1 MKKILSI
8 ILALTMLFSV
18 FSAMPANVFA
28 AANLNEPVYL
38 ENPFYTKEEISV
50 TGNIDSEATKAS
62 RSSQYKGKKYYTQGK
77 ELYKLY
83 RNALEARKT
92 KFTLY
97 LLTDYAFSYRVQ
109 LQDLLQ
115 ALFFY
120 STEDELSESCTDGD
134 YIRWQLS
141 SAGLQFEQ
149 NAYKSGNYYYTLYL
163 TADYNDSAA
172 EEKKVDAVV
181 NKFISSIDT
190 NKLTD
195 YQIIKKV
202 HDFVCNQTTYDHPA
216 AEYSGAPVY
225 RYAFSAYGAL
235 CKGEC
240 VCQGYALAFYRIC
253 KELGYSTRFVSSD
266 FHAWNIVELDGKY
279 YFVDCTWD
287 DKDEPETNYKP
298 SYDYFLVDY
307 YDLRKDDTSYYEEHT
322 LEEEF
327 YETEYFYRN
336 YRNYFADKSY
346 SSDSS
351 NKLSTCTIALS
362 KSNYTYTGSSFKPAV
377 TVTSSTGSVLKKDVD
392 YKITYPSNKNPG
404 MAVIKITGLGN
415 YSSSST
421 HRNFYIYPK
430 KMKLPKITSGSR
442 TDTSLTLEWD
452 RPTGVSGY
460 VIQRLKNGKWTT
472 IKTITSASTTKY
484 KVSSLSPST
493 IYKFRILA
501 YKTVSKRNINGSYS
515 SVLAS
520 CTKPKKP
527 SISKVT
533 TKSKSITASWKKI
546 KCSGYELQYSTNSSM
561 KGAKTIK
568 LSNAATAK
576 KIKSLKKGKKYY
588 FRLRAYKKY
597 IFSTGKTA
605 KYYSSWSTKK
615 SLTCK

>member
-1 MKKILSI
+1 MKKILSL
-8 ILALTMLFSV
+8 ILSLTMLFSV
-18 FSAMPANVFA
+18 FSAIPADAFA
-28 AANLNEPVYL
+28 ATDLSEAVYF

-50 TGNIDSEATKAS
+50 AGSIDSEVTKVS
-62 RSSQYKGKKYYTQGK
+62 KSSQYNGKKYYTQGK

-83 RNALEARKT
+83 RNALVARKT
-92 KFTLY
+92 SFNLY
-97 LLTDYAFSYRVQ
+97 LLTDYAFSYRSQ
-109 LQDLLQ
+109 LQS
-115 ALFFY
+115 LFEAIFYY
-120 STEDELSESCTDGD
+120 STDDELSESCTDGD
-134 YIRWQLS
+134 YIRWQIAN
-141 SAGLQFEQ
+141 AGMQFEKDT
-149 NAYKSGNYYYTLYL
+149 YKSGYYYYTLKF
-163 TADYNDSAA
+163 TTEYNDSAA
-172 EEKKVDAVV
+172 EETKVDAVV
-181 NKFISSIDT
+181 NKFIASIDT
-190 NKLTD
+190 NKLSD

-202 HDFVCNQTTYDHPA
+202 HDFVCNQTTYDYPA
-216 AEYSGAPVY
+216 AKYSGAPVY

-266 FHAWNIVELDGKY
+266 LHAWNIVELDGKY

-287 DKDEPETNYKP
+287 DKDELENNCKP

-307 YDLRKDDTSYYEEHT
+307 DDLRKDDTSYYAEHT

-327 YETEYFYRN
+327 YETEYFYNN
-336 YRNYFADKSY
+336 YRNDFAEKSY
-346 SSDSS
+346 DFNAS
-351 NKLSTCTIALS
+351 NKLSTCTISLS
-362 KSNYTYTGSSFKPAV
+362 KSSYIYTGNSFKPAV

-392 YKITYPSNKNPG
+392 YKVTYPSNKNPG
-404 MAVIKITGLGN
+404 MATVKITGLGN

-430 KMKLPKITSGSR
+430 KMKLPKITAGSR
-442 TDTSLTLEWD
+442 TSTSLTLQWEQ
-452 RPTGVSGY
+452 PAGVSGY

-493 IYKFRILA
+493 IYKFRILS
-501 YKTVSKRNINGSYS
+501 YKTVSKRNLNGSYS
-515 SVLAS
+515 SVLAT

-527 SISKVT
+527 SVSKLT
-533 TKSKSITASWKKI
+533 TKSKTITASWKKI

-568 LSNAATAK
+568 LSSAATAK

-597 IFSTGKTA
+597 TFSTGKTA
-605 KYYSSWSTKK
+605 TYYSSWSAKK
-615 SLTCK
+615 SITCK